1 MDESFRL
8 ATRNGRIMAEFP
20 DAVPAVAGRPFIV
33 PVFLPLAGCPNRCV
47 YCDQHTITGTH
58 QSHPDPLV
66 LAQGVRRFL
75 AHRGSRRGPT
85 QVAFYGGTFLN
96 LPASR
101 IRQLL
106 DMANGF
112 VQQGAAAGLRFST
125 RPDSVRPETLAQLA
139 DYPVQTV
146 ELGVQSMD
154 DNVLA
159 QARRGHDA
167 QATRTAVARLRKAG
181 YEIGLQMMIGLPGD
195 TAQGALATAQAIVA
209 LQPDFVRIYP
219 TLVLPGS
226 ALADDFR
233 AGRYRPLSLDASV
246 ALTCRLLQ
254 LFTARGIRVAR
265 MGLPAEIRPVDAR
278 SWLAGPHHP
287 AFGELVYSRLYLA
300 LAAAAIASA
309 PRRGNRA
316 RLRIHPKRV
325 SALTGQNRCNII
337 QLQQRFDLRRI
348 DIATEAHLPLN
359 RLEVDMLPAL

>member
-1 MDESFRL
+1 
-8 ATRNGRIMAEFP
+8 
-20 DAVPAVAGRPFIV
+20 
-33 PVFLPLAGCPNRCV
+33 
-47 YCDQHTITGTH
+47 
-58 QSHPDPLV
+58 
-66 LAQGVRRFL
+66 
-75 AHRGSRRGPT
+75 
-85 QVAFYGGTFLN
+85 
-96 LPASR
+96 
-101 IRQLL
+101 
-106 DMANGF
+106 
-112 VQQGAAAGLRFST
+112 
-125 RPDSVRPETLAQLA
+125 
-139 DYPVQTV
+139 
-146 ELGVQSMD
+146 MD
-154 DNVLA
+154 DDVLA

-167 QATRTAVARLRKAG
+167 QATRTAVARLREAG

-287 AFGELVYSRLYLA
+287 AFGDLVYGRLYLA
-300 LAAAAIASA
+300 LAAAALASA
-309 PRRGNRA
+309 PRRGSRA
-316 RLRIHPKRV
+316 RLRVHPKRV

-337 QLQQRFDLRRI
+337 QLQQRFDLSRI
-348 DIATEAHLPLN
+348 DIATVADLPLN
-359 RLEVDMLPAL
+359 RLEVDMLPTL